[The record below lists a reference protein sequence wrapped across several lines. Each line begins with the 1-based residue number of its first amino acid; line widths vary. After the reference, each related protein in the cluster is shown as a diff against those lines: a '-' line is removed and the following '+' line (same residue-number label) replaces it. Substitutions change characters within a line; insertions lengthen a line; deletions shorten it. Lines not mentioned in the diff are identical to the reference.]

1 MSTTPEPQTGSLV
14 VGDPEQRRRTLAA
27 SVSGTV
33 IEWYDFTL
41 YGLAAA
47 LVFGPLYFPD
57 AGALGGVLASLA
69 TFAVGLG
76 ARPIGGLIFAH
87 YGDRIGRKPTM
98 FLVLMVMGVST
109 TLIGLLPT
117 AETIGIWAAV
127 ILVVLRLL
135 QGAGAG
141 AEFAGAI
148 TMVTEVTGNRG
159 RAYAASLPGAAI
171 YVGTGG
177 ATLVFTLVTLMPEEA
192 FLAWGWRIPFLAS
205 AAMVLVA
212 AYLRWRVEET
222 PAFRKLEQND
232 SVQSAPV
239 LEVLR
244 NNRRS
249 VLLGMGVFVLI
260 IPWAYAMQVF
270 VLSYVTNT
278 LEVPKGTALTGL
290 IIAEFLAIPVIL
302 ACGRLADRVGR
313 RPVMLFGAAFC
324 LLFAMPM
331 FWMLDSGSG
340 VLIAVAMTLGICV
353 SQGCTSGPAGA
364 MLADL
369 FPARSRWSGIAL
381 SREIPAAVVGGTAPL
396 VATALVAWGGGSPV
410 GVAVYLMV
418 LSLVGLVAIV
428 ALPETLERTTRPAP
442 TAAADASVPSR
453 RS

>member
-1 MSTTPEPQTGSLV
+1 MSTAPEPEAGSLA
-14 VGDPEQRRRTLAA
+14 VGDPKQRRRTLAA
-27 SVSGTV
+27 GVSGTV

-47 LVFGPLYFPD
+47 LVFGPLYFPG
-57 AGALGGVLASLA
+57 AGALGGILASLA

-117 AETIGIWAAV
+117 ANTVGIWAAV
-127 ILVVLRLL
+127 ILVVLRVL

-159 RAYAASLPGAAI
+159 RAHASSLPGAAI
-171 YVGTGG
+171 YVGTAG
-177 ATLVFTLVTLMPEEA
+177 ATLVFSLVSLMPEEA
-192 FLAWGWRIPFLAS
+192 FMAWGWRVPFLAS

-212 AYLRWRVEET
+212 ADLRWRVEET
-222 PAFRKLEQND
+222 PAFKRIERTD
-232 SVQSAPV
+232 AVQSAPA
-239 LEVLR
+239 LEALR
-244 NNRRS
+244 SNRRS
-249 VLLGMGVFVLI
+249 VLLGMGVFVLV

-278 LEVPKGTALTGL
+278 VGVPKGTALAGL
-290 IIAEFLAIPVIL
+290 IIAELLAIPVIL
-302 ACGRLADRVGR
+302 AAGRLADRIGR
-313 RPVMLFGAAFC
+313 RPVMLFGAVFC
-324 LLFAMPM
+324 LLFALPM

-340 VLIAVAMTLGICV
+340 VAVAVAMTLGICV

-369 FPARSRWSGIAL
+369 FPARSRWSGITL

-396 VATALVAWGGGSPV
+396 VATALVAWGGGSPI
-410 GVAVYLMV
+410 GVAVYLIV
-418 LSLVGLVAIV
+418 LSAVGLIATVL
-428 ALPETLERTTRPAP
+428 LPETLERTQRPA
-442 TAAADASVPSR
+442 TAAADLSASS
-453 RS
+453 